1 MYRGDMAVRAM
12 CGHGPVWSWS
22 HELLDYVCA
31 AAYRRTFLG
40 RVHAMLTL
48 RQSPQAVRLQVGASA
63 STCWLTGRRILEVA
77 PYRYNLYSNP
87 HESTAI
93 PFALGIDPLFV
104 RDRTRAF
111 AHAFVERNREHRA
124 SIRDRAIGMG

>member
-1 MYRGDMAVRAM
+1 MDRGDVAVRAM
-12 CGHGPVWSWS
+12 CGQGPVGSWS

-48 RQSPQAVRLQVGASA
+48 RQSPQAVRLQVSASA
-63 STCWLTGRRILEVA
+63 STWWLTGRRILEVA

-93 PFALGIDPLFV
+93 PFAPGPDPLFV
-104 RDRTRAF
+104 RDCTGAF
-111 AHAFVERNREHRA
+111 AHAFVERNREHCA
-124 SIRDRAIGMG
+124 SICDRTIGLG